1 VVAIPRRNYSK
12 TYEKVYPFSLTPKE
26 RKSEDALLEHQL
38 SRKTVLRLLRRS
50 LALTLVVCLLAPTGA
65 VGQPTPGAPPP
76 GVPQTP
82 ATPQTPRTP
91 GAFAPLAPGRGDLY
105 LGQQARNIAGPEY
118 RLGPGD
124 VLDVQIVGRLDVN
137 RVQIVVDPE
146 GSVALPPLGTIRVA
160 GLSLLEANRVIAERA
175 RDIFRYA
182 DVSIAVI
189 SPRSFEVI
197 VSGEVERPGTLQVVA
212 TQRLH
217 EVILTTGG
225 ITPRGTARHVQV
237 TREGTTREIDLLLFE
252 LKGDIAQNPFVREGM
267 RINVPPRVAPVTLLG
282 AVRRPGEYELGPG
295 GSLRELLELTGGV
308 SVAGAPADARLTRVG
323 EDGRKETTSLDLRTL
338 APDADVPLRA
348 GDAIYVPPLTS
359 IQDVVEVRG
368 AFNGTAE
375 SGKTQTQGKPTIVQ
389 RLELARGD
397 RLRDV
402 VVKAGGVAS
411 FADLHLAFVDRA
423 DAGPGQRIPVDL
435 HRLLVEKDETQNIA
449 IQNGDVVVLP
459 VFEDKVYVVGE
470 VKTPGAQDYRPDLTP
485 REYLAAAGG
494 PSSRAKMRAATV
506 TFRNGR
512 TYAMAEAPPVEPGA
526 VVTVPEVAVKWW
538 QDYVTI
544 ASFVAS
550 LVTAYTGIFILFNGP
565 IKAN

>member
-1 VVAIPRRNYSK
+1 
-12 TYEKVYPFSLTPKE
+12 LTLAE
-26 RKSEDALLEHQL
+26 RKRENALLDANCPAQSVKRL
-38 SRKTVLRLLRRS
+38 SRKSVS
-50 LALTLVVCLLAPTGA
+50 LVLVVCLLAPTA
-65 VGQPTPGAPPP
+65 AAAQPAPGAPPP

-105 LGQQARNIAGPEY
+105 LGQQARSIAGPDY

-124 VLDVQIVGRLDVN
+124 VLDVQIVGRLDAS
-137 RVQIVVDPE
+137 RAQIVVDPE
-146 GSVALPPLGTIRVA
+146 GAIALPPLGTIKVA
-160 GLSLLEANRVIAERA
+160 GLTLLEANRTITARA
-175 RDIFRYA
+175 RAIFRYA

-189 SPRSFEVI
+189 SPRSFEVV
-197 VSGEVERPGTLQVVA
+197 VSGEVERPGTLQVLA

-225 ITPRGTARHVQV
+225 ITPRGSARHVQV
-237 TREGTTREIDLLLFE
+237 TREGRTSEIDLLLFE
-252 LKGDIAQNPFVREGM
+252 LKGDVSQNPFVQEGM
-267 RINVPPRVAPVTLLG
+267 RINVPPRVAPVTLAG
-282 AVRRPGEYELGPG
+282 AVRRPGEYEIGPS
-295 GSLRELLELTGGV
+295 GSLRELLDLTGGV
-308 SVAGAPADARLTRVG
+308 SVAGAGSDARLTRVG
-323 EDGRKETTSLDLRTL
+323 AGGRKETTSLDLR
-338 APDADVPLRA
+338 AVSVAADVPLRA

-368 AFNGTAE
+368 AFNGSAD

-389 RLELARGD
+389 RFELARGE
-397 RLRDV
+397 RMRDV

-411 FADLHLAFVDRA
+411 FSDLRLAFVDRS
-423 DAGPGQRIPVDL
+423 DAGPAQRIPVDL
-435 HRLLVEKDETQNIA
+435 HRLLVDKDETQNIP

-470 VKTPGAQDYRPDLTP
+470 VKTPGAQDFRPDLTP

-494 PSSRAKMRAATV
+494 PSTRAKLKAATV

-512 TYAMAEAPPVEPGA
+512 TYAMAEAPPLEPGA

-544 ASFVAS
+544 ATLVAS

-565 IKAN
+565 IRN

>member
-1 VVAIPRRNYSK
+1 VSFVKRS
-12 TYEKVYPFSLTPKE
+12 SQ
-26 RKSEDALLEHQL
+26 KSI
-38 SRKTVLRLLRRS
+38 
-50 LALTLVVCLLAPTGA
+50 ALTLVFCLLLPSIGTA
-65 VGQPTPGAPPP
+65 QPAPGAPPP
-76 GVPQTP
+76 GVPPTP
-82 ATPQTPRTP
+82 PTPQTPRTP
-91 GAFAPLAPGRGDLY
+91 GAFAPIAPGRGDLY
-105 LGQQARNIAGPEY
+105 LGQQARSIAGPDY

-146 GSVALPPLGTIRVA
+146 GAIALPPLGTIRLA
-160 GLSLLEANRVIAERA
+160 GLTLLEANRAITVRA
-175 RDIFRYA
+175 RSIFRYA

-197 VSGEVERPGTLQVVA
+197 VSGEVERPGTLQVLA

-217 EVILTTGG
+217 EVILTAGG
-225 ITPRGTARHVQV
+225 ITPRGSARHVQV
-237 TREGTTREIDLLLFE
+237 TREGRTSEIDLLLFE
-252 LKGDIAQNPFVREGM
+252 LKGDIAHNPFVQEGM
-267 RINVPPRVAPVTLLG
+267 RITVPPRLAPVTLAG

-295 GSLRELLELTGGV
+295 GSLRELFDLTGGV
-308 SVAGAPADARLTRVG
+308 SVAGSAADARLTRVG
-323 EDGRKETTSLDLRTL
+323 PDGRKETTSLDLRTL
-338 APDADVPLRA
+338 AADDVPLQA
-348 GDAIYVPPLTS
+348 GDAIYVAPLTS

-368 AFNGTAE
+368 AFIGTAE
-375 SGKTQTQGKPTIVQ
+375 SGKTQTQGKPTVVQ

-397 RLRDV
+397 RVRDV
-402 VVKAGGVAS
+402 VVKAGGAAS
-411 FADLHLAFVDRA
+411 FADLRLAFVDRS
-423 DAGPGQRIPVDL
+423 DAGPAQRIPVDL

-470 VKTPGAQDYRPDLTP
+470 VKTPGAQDFRPDLTP

-494 PSSRAKMRAATV
+494 PSARAKVKAATV

-512 TYAMAEAPPVEPGA
+512 TYAMAAAPPLEPGA

-544 ASFVAS
+544 ASLVAS

-565 IKAN
+565 IKAD

>member
-1 VVAIPRRNYSK
+1 MDAANTARTACGVIVVVAIPRRNYSK

-38 SRKTVLRLLRRS
+38 SRKTVMRLLRRS
-50 LALTLVVCLLAPTGA
+50 LALILVVCLLAPTGA
-65 VGQPTPGAPPP
+65 AGQPTPGAPPP

-160 GLSLLEANRVIAERA
+160 GLSLLDANRVIAERA

-197 VSGEVERPGTLQVVA
+197 V
-212 TQRLH
+212 
-217 EVILTTGG
+217 
-225 ITPRGTARHVQV
+225 
-237 TREGTTREIDLLLFE
+237 
-252 LKGDIAQNPFVREGM
+252 
-267 RINVPPRVAPVTLLG
+267 
-282 AVRRPGEYELGPG
+282 
-295 GSLRELLELTGGV
+295 TGGV

-449 IQNGDVVVLP
+449 IQNGDVVVVP

-565 IKAN
+565 IKADN

>member
-1 VVAIPRRNYSK
+1 MDAANTARTACGVIVVVAIPRRNYSK

-124 VLDVQIVGRLDVN
+124 VLDVQIVGRLDVT

-146 GSVALPPLGTIRVA
+146 GAIALPPLGTIRVA
-160 GLSLLEANRVIAERA
+160 RLTLLEANRTITARA
-175 RDIFRYA
+175 RAIFRYA

-189 SPRSFEVI
+189 SPRSFEVV
-197 VSGEVERPGTLQVVA
+197 VSGEVERPGTLQVLA

-225 ITPRGTARHVQV
+225 ITPRGSARHVLV
-237 TREGTTREIDLLLFE
+237 ARDGRSTEIDLMLFE
-252 LKGDIAQNPFVREGM
+252 LKGDVAQNPFVREGM
-267 RINVPPRVAPVTLLG
+267 RINVPPRVAPVTLTG

-308 SVAGAPADARLTRVG
+308 TVAGAGSDARLTRVG
-323 EDGRKETTSLDLRTL
+323 ADGRKETTSLDLRTVS
-338 APDADVPLRA
+338 AAADVPLRA
-348 GDAIYVPPLTS
+348 GDTLYVPPLTS

-368 AFNGTAE
+368 AFNGSVE

-389 RLELARGD
+389 RFELARGD
-397 RLRDV
+397 RMRDV
-402 VVKAGGVAS
+402 VVKAGGA
-411 FADLHLAFVDRA
+411 
-423 DAGPGQRIPVDL
+423 
-435 HRLLVEKDETQNIA
+435 
-449 IQNGDVVVLP
+449 
-459 VFEDKVYVVGE
+459 
-470 VKTPGAQDYRPDLTP
+470 
-485 REYLAAAGG
+485 
-494 PSSRAKMRAATV
+494 
-506 TFRNGR
+506 
-512 TYAMAEAPPVEPGA
+512 
-526 VVTVPEVAVKWW
+526 
-538 QDYVTI
+538 
-544 ASFVAS
+544 
-550 LVTAYTGIFILFNGP
+550 
-565 IKAN
+565 

>member
-1 VVAIPRRNYSK
+1 M
-12 TYEKVYPFSLTPKE
+12 T
-26 RKSEDALLEHQL
+26 
-38 SRKTVLRLLRRS
+38 RLLRKS
-50 LALTLVVCLLAPTGA
+50 LSLTLVVSLLAPTVA
-65 VGQPTPGAPPP
+65 AAQPTPGAPPP

-82 ATPQTPRTP
+82 SAPQTPRTP

-105 LGQQARNIAGPEY
+105 LGQQARSIAGPDY

-124 VLDVQIVGRLDVN
+124 VLDVQIVGRLDAS
-137 RVQIVVDPE
+137 RTQIVVDPE
-146 GSVALPPLGTIRVA
+146 GAIALPPLGTIKVA
-160 GLSLLEANRVIAERA
+160 GVSLLEANRAIAARA
-175 RDIFRYA
+175 RAIFRYA

-197 VSGEVERPGTLQVVA
+197 VSGEVERPGTLQVLA

-217 EVILTTGG
+217 EVVLTTGG
-225 ITPRGTARHVQV
+225 ITSRGSARHVRVSRDGQ
-237 TREGTTREIDLLLFE
+237 TSEIDLLLFE
-252 LKGDIAQNPFVREGM
+252 LKGDINQNPFVREGM
-267 RINVPPRVAPVTLLG
+267 RINVPPRVAPVTLSG

-308 SVAGAPADARLTRVG
+308 SVNGAAAEGRLTRVG
-323 EDGRKETTSLDLRTL
+323 PDGRKETSSLDLSVVT
-338 APDADVPLRA
+338 ADADVPLRA

-368 AFNGTAE
+368 AFTGTGE

-389 RLELARGD
+389 RFELARGD
-397 RLRDV
+397 RVRDV
-402 VVKAGGVAS
+402 VVKAGGAAS
-411 FADLHLAFVDRA
+411 FADLRLAFVDRS
-423 DAGPGQRIPVDL
+423 DAGPAQRIPVDL
-435 HRLLVEKDETQNIA
+435 HRLLVEKDETQNIP

-470 VKTPGAQDYRPDLTP
+470 VKTPGAQDFRPDLTP

-494 PSSRAKMRAATV
+494 PSARAKVKSATV

-512 TYAMAEAPPVEPGA
+512 TYAMAAAPPLEPGA

-544 ASFVAS
+544 AQLIAS
-550 LVTAYTGIFILFNGP
+550 LATAYTGLFIIFNGP
-565 IKAN
+565 IKN

>member
-1 VVAIPRRNYSK
+1 LSSESVK
-12 TYEKVYPFSLTPKE
+12 T
-26 RKSEDALLEHQL
+26 L
-38 SRKTVLRLLRRS
+38 SRRS
-50 LALTLVVCLLAPTGA
+50 ISLTLVVCLLAPTVA
-65 VGQPTPGAPPP
+65 AAQPTAGAPPP

-105 LGQQARNIAGPEY
+105 LGQQARSIAGPDY

-137 RVQIVVDPE
+137 RAQIVVDPE
-146 GSVALPPLGTIRVA
+146 GAIALPPLGTIKVA
-160 GLSLLEANRVIAERA
+160 GLSLLEANRAIAARA
-175 RDIFRYA
+175 RAIFRYA

-197 VSGEVERPGTLQVVA
+197 VSGEVERPGTLQVLA

-225 ITPRGTARHVQV
+225 ITPRGSARHVQV
-237 TREGTTREIDLLLFE
+237 TREGRTSEIDLLVFE
-252 LKGDIAQNPFVREGM
+252 LKGDIAQNPFVQEGM
-267 RINVPPRVAPVTLLG
+267 RINVPPRVAPVTLAG
-282 AVRRPGEYELGPG
+282 AVRRPGEYEIGPG
-295 GSLRELLELTGGV
+295 GSLRELLDLTGGV
-308 SVAGAPADARLTRVG
+308 SVSGAASDARLTRVG
-323 EDGRKETTSLDLRTL
+323 SDGRKETTSLDLATVS
-338 APDADVPLRA
+338 AADVPLRA

-368 AFNGTAE
+368 AFNGTGE

-389 RLELARGD
+389 RFELARGD
-397 RLRDV
+397 RMRDV
-402 VVKAGGVAS
+402 VVKAGGAAS
-411 FADLHLAFVDRA
+411 FADLRLAFVDRS
-423 DAGPGQRIPVDL
+423 DAGPAQRIPVDL
-435 HRLLVEKDETQNIA
+435 HRLLVEKDEAQNIP
-449 IQNGDVVVLP
+449 IQNGDIVVLP

-470 VKTPGAQDYRPDLTP
+470 VKTPGAQDYRPDLTT

-494 PSSRAKMRAATV
+494 PSARAKVKAATV

-512 TYAMAEAPPVEPGA
+512 TYAMAEAPPLEPGA

-544 ASFVAS
+544 ASLVAS
-550 LVTAYTGIFILFNGP
+550 LATAYTGIFILFNGP
-565 IKAN
+565 IRN